1 MKDETLLLKELA
13 LERDIISL
21 GVCISI
27 YQTCNGVQFKNIPAS
42 DVINFLNLKL
52 SKELVNP
59 LPREKQRICYMVYA
73 VSRTIKAANYSEYWI
88 EGILDLCNISLE
100 YYQKH
105 HKDVL
110 SVKASKKNKEYREY
124 IDEAIERG
132 RNF

>member
-1 MKDETLLLKELA
+1 MLLKELA

-21 GVCISI
+21 GVCVSI

-42 DVINFLNLKL
+42 DFINFLNLKL

>member
-21 GVCISI
+21 GVCVSI

-42 DVINFLNLKL
+42 DFINFLNLKL

-73 VSRTIKAANYSEYWI
+73 FHALLKLQTIPSIGLKAYWI
-88 EGILDLCNISLE
+88 YAIFHWNI
-100 YYQKH
+100 
-105 HKDVL
+105 
-110 SVKASKKNKEYREY
+110 
-124 IDEAIERG
+124 I
-132 RNF
+132 RNITRMFLA

>member
-21 GVCISI
+21 GVCVSI

-42 DVINFLNLKL
+42 DFINFLNLKL

-110 SVKASKKNKEYREY
+110 SKHGKTKCVYLKK
-124 IDEAIERG
+124 
-132 RNF
+132 RNVIF

>member
-21 GVCISI
+21 GVCVSI

-42 DVINFLNLKL
+42 DFINFLNLKL

-105 HKDVL
+105 HKQ
-110 SVKASKKNKEYREY
+110 
-124 IDEAIERG
+124 
-132 RNF
+132 

>member
-1 MKDETLLLKELA
+1 MKDETSLLKELA

-21 GVCISI
+21 GVCVSI
-27 YQTCNGVQFKNIPAS
+27 YQTCNGVQFKNMPAS
-42 DVINFLNLKL
+42 DFVNFLNLKL
-52 SKELVNP
+52 SKELVTP
-59 LPREKQRICYMVYA
+59 LPREKQRICYMIYA
-73 VSRTIKAANYSEYWI
+73 VARTIAPANFSKYWI

-100 YYQKH
+100 FYQKH

-132 RNF
+132 RNS

>member
-21 GVCISI
+21 GVCVSI

-42 DVINFLNLKL
+42 DFINFLNLKL

-59 LPREKQRICYMVYA
+59 WPREKQRICYMVYA